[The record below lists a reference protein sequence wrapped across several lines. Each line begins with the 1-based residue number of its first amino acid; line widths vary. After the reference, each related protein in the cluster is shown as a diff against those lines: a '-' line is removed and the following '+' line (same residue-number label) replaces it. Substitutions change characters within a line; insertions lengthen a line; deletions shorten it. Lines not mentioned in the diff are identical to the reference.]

1 MAAPDEAR
9 LGAAIAMA
17 AALKRRFGDCFVAK
31 QCQALESQMARWQGA
46 QRRLLGDG
54 NGSSGLGVRIGGLD
68 AVAELW
74 HGLKPE
80 GAIFAGS
87 LFGPP
92 FVCIAA
98 LSALGAKVAGVHWG
112 LGQMQRQILAQNRVQ
127 AIDLAAQT
135 NRFALVRR
143 LQNMQADGHTLWLN
157 CEASGQSRQ
166 RYKFLGYKVQC
177 ATLIELLAR
186 LSGAP
191 VVPIYCRMLADAE
204 VSVHCDAPLTDANNL
219 TQRLL
224 TKLETLIY
232 DEPMNYLWDATSIV
246 LSDPLA
252 VFEGVRC
259 LLPHPSVWRKRRARR
274 NRAAARRPQ

>member
-1 MAAPDEAR
+1 MAAPDEVR

-17 AALKRRFGDCFVAK
+17 AALKRRFGDRFVAK

-46 QRRLLGDG
+46 QRRLLG
-54 NGSSGLGVRIGGLD
+54 NGKGLRGQGLRIGGLD
-68 AVAELW
+68 AVAEIW
-74 HGLKPE
+74 HGLEPE

-92 FVCIAA
+92 FVGIAA
-98 LSALGAKVAGVHWG
+98 LSALGAKVVGVHWG
-112 LGQMQRQILAQNRVQ
+112 LGQLQRQILAQNRVE
-127 AIDLAAQT
+127 AIDLATQT
-135 NRFALVRR
+135 NVFALVRR

-166 RYKFLGYKVQC
+166 RYNFLGYEVQC

-191 VVPIYCRMLADAE
+191 VVPVYCRMLADAE
-204 VSVHCDAPLTDANNL
+204 VSVHCDAPLTDAKNM

-224 TKLETLIY
+224 TNLETLIY
-232 DEPMNYLWDATSIV
+232 DDPMNYLWDATSIV
-246 LSDPLA
+246 LSDA
-252 VFEGVRC
+252 SAFFEGVRC
-259 LLPHPSVWRKRRARR
+259 LVTHPSVWRKRRAGRK
-274 NRAAARRPQ
+274 